1 VRVYDAPPGTL
12 FVSAKCDTLEKEVEK
27 SNYDSSLRNAQNN
40 RGVSVFKFPKN
51 VERKQA
57 WLKAIPRKNFTFKC
71 GLSITF

>member
-1 VRVYDAPPGTL
+1 MPSRCCVTG
-12 FVSAKCDTLEKEVEK
+12 CK

-57 WLKAIPRKNFTFKC
+57 WLKTIP
-71 GLSITF
+71 